1 MNHLSNGDGQIR
13 RNSYVRNLTKSQTLA
28 YVLRSVSEGKNE
40 EQIGERLDGD
50 IALVKIWID
59 ALKRIHYVVTNQF
72 DELVITSD
80 GKNYLQ
86 KFDSDR

>member
-1 MNHLSNGDGQIR
+1 MDRRLIVGLTESQI
-13 RNSYVRNLTKSQTLA
+13 LA
-28 YVLRSVSEGKNE
+28 YVLRSISEGKSE
-40 EQIGERLDGD
+40 EQIAERFDGD
-50 IALVKIWID
+50 IVLVKTWID
-59 ALKRIHYVVTNQF
+59 ALKQIHYVVTNQF